1 MKPLLGILGGM
12 GPLASSRFY
21 ELLIQICTQRFGVTK
36 NSDFPHLLLDSIPV
50 PDLVRS
56 QDDAAI
62 AIQMIEEE
70 AQRLVRAGATFLAMT
85 CNTMHLYEDRIRE
98 AVDVPFL
105 SMIAAVTECVRN
117 DGRKR
122 IGLLGSI
129 TTMQSPLYRSPLEQ
143 SGIEMLVPTE
153 ADQETL
159 GTLIHTV
166 IAGHV
171 REPEQK
177 QLHAQIVALARR
189 GCDAV
194 ILGCT
199 ELPLLVDQERTS
211 IPLYDSLQILAEE
224 CAGMCF
230 TDLSE
235 NRRNRDG

>member
-1 MKPLLGILGGM
+1 MKPILGILGGM

-21 ELLIQICTQRFGVTK
+21 ELFIQISVERFSVTK
-36 NSDFPHLLLDSIPV
+36 NVDFPHLLLDSIPV

-56 QDDAAI
+56 QDDAEVAV
-62 AIQMIEEE
+62 QMIEEE
-70 AQRLVRAGATFLAMT
+70 AQRLVRAGAMLLAMT

-122 IGLLGSI
+122 IGLLGSM
-129 TTMQSPLYRSPLEQ
+129 TTMQSTLYRSPLER
-143 SGIEMLVPTE
+143 SGIEVLVP
-153 ADQETL
+153 ADSGQEKL
-159 GTLIHTV
+159 GTLIHAV

-171 REPEQK
+171 GESERK
-177 QLHAQIVALARR
+177 QLRTQINALMSR

-199 ELPLLVDQERTS
+199 ELPLLIRQKDVS
-211 IPLYDSLQILAEE
+211 IPLYDSLQILAGRCAEE
-224 CAGMCF
+224 CF
-230 TDLSE
+230 SRE
-235 NRRNRDG
+235 NNP